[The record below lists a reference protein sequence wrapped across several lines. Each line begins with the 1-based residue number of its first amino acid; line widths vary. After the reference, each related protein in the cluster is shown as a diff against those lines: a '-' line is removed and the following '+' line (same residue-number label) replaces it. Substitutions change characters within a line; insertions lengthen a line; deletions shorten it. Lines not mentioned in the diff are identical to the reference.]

1 MGSLDGERSV
11 RESANRD
18 MPQKNVDYP
27 LNGKNE
33 PPSKE
38 EVFPKGAENWRW
50 GQPLHWAIL
59 CSLSA
64 AGRKAFHKLLSL
76 KTPSLWV
83 PKTMA
88 GLTNVLTP
96 AVCMLPFSRVW
107 PFQDLMDCSPPGS
120 SVHGVLQARIQEWA
134 SISFSRGSSLSKDR
148 THVSCNA
155 GRFLTTEPTGIPN
168 VLWEHAAAAV
178 AKSLQSCPTLCDPID
193 GSPPGS
199 PVPGILQARTLEWV
213 AISFSNG

>member
-18 MPQKNVDYP
+18 MPQKNIDYP

-38 EVFPKGAENWRW
+38 KVFPKGAENWRW

-76 KTPSLWV
+76 KTPSLCV

-107 PFQDLMDCSPPGS
+107 PFQDLM
-120 SVHGVLQARIQEWA
+120 
-134 SISFSRGSSLSKDR
+134 
-148 THVSCNA
+148 
-155 GRFLTTEPTGIPN
+155 
-168 VLWEHAAAAV
+168 AV
-178 AKSLQSCPTLCDPID
+178 AARLLCPW
-193 GSPPGS
+193 GSPGKNTGVGFHFLLQGIFPIQGS
-199 PVPGILQARTLEWV
+199 NPCLLQCRQILYHWANRDSQCVMGTCCCCCC
-213 AISFSNG
+213 

>member
-1 MGSLDGERSV
+1 
-11 RESANRD
+11 

-76 KTPSLWV
+76 KTPSLCV

-107 PFQDLMDCSPPGS
+107 PFQDLMDCSR
-120 SVHGVLQARIQEWA
+120 QAPL
-134 SISFSRGSSLSKDR
+134 SMGFSRQEYRSGLPFPSPGDLPYPR
-148 THVSCNA
+148 I
-155 GRFLTTEPTGIPN
+155 EPTSP
-168 VLWEHAAAAV
+168 AMQAD
-178 AKSLQSCPTLCDPID
+178 SLPLSQQGFPMCYGNMLLLLLLSHFSCVRLCATP
-193 GSPPGS
+193 
-199 PVPGILQARTLEWV
+199 
-213 AISFSNG
+213 